1 MHAPKILV
9 VEDDLATLED
19 LQKTLTVAG
28 YDVLTAGNGVEA
40 LERVGQARPDL
51 VVTDLNMPEMDG
63 VELCRRLKA
72 QHDLRIIP
80 ILVTSALPE
89 LPVTLH
95 GVAEAFFRKPV
106 DRDEL
111 LNAVAFYAPDD
122 E

>member
-1 MHAPKILV
+1 MTAPRILL
-9 VEDDLATLED
+9 VEDDPATLCH
-19 LQKTLTVAG
+19 LQRTLSDAG
-28 YDVLTAGNGVEA
+28 YEVMTAGNGVEA
-40 LERVGQARPDL
+40 LERADLARPDV

-72 QHDLRIIP
+72 RHELRVIP
-80 ILVTSALPE
+80 IIVTSALPE
-89 LPVTLH
+89 LPVALH

-111 LNAVAFYAPDD
+111 LDAIAFYTPED